1 LKHTFH
7 QLTISKTFET
17 LSFMNISLS
26 GNAILSPTSLQTA
39 IAEHYA
45 NLSDTLQ
52 SVADFIIDNGF
63 AVATRSLRSVAQESK
78 LSPSSFSRL
87 ARAIG
92 FPDYEALREQARKE
106 LASSANR
113 ISDKAKQLHDD
124 AELPLLPRQ
133 VKACV
138 SNIQALLTD
147 ITSQELEDT
156 VDSLAAARNVIIVG
170 ALGSAGFADY
180 FSYLTSWFDGNWSVA
195 GRNGVTLA
203 SSLTR
208 INKQDVLIVIS
219 KSPYAKRSVMA
230 AEIAAEHGATVIVIT
245 DRHTFPGIKHAQHVF
260 IQQIE
265 SPQFFASYAATI
277 VLIETLSGMLLA
289 RAGAHA
295 VNEIQQVIEQ
305 NRRLDEFSNPL

>member
-1 LKHTFH
+1 MT
-7 QLTISKTFET
+7 TPKTFET
-17 LSFMNISLS
+17 LCFMNISLNGITTS
-26 GNAILSPTSLQTA
+26 PPTSLQAA
-39 IAEHYA
+39 ITESYA

-63 AVATRSLRSVAQESK
+63 SVATRSLRSVAQESK
-78 LSPSSFSRL
+78 LSPSSFSRF

-92 FPDYEALREQARKE
+92 FPDYEALREQARIE

-113 ISDKAKQLHDD
+113 ISDKAKQLHDEAD
-124 AELPLLPRQ
+124 LPLLPRQ

-147 ITSQELEDT
+147 ISNQDLEDT
-156 VDSLAAARNVIIVG
+156 VDSLAAARNVVIVG
-170 ALGSAGFADY
+170 ALSSAGFADY

-208 INKQDVLIVIS
+208 MNKQDVLIVIS
-219 KSPYAKRSVMA
+219 KSPYANRSVMA
-230 AEIAAEHGATVIVIT
+230 AEIAAEHGVTVIVIT
-245 DRHTFPGIKHAQHVF
+245 DSHTFPGIKHAKHVF

-265 SPQFFASYAATI
+265 SPQFFSSYAATI

-289 RAGAHA
+289 RAGANA
-295 VNEIQQVIEQ
+295 VNEIQQVVEQ
-305 NRRLDEFSNPL
+305 NRRLDEFSHPL